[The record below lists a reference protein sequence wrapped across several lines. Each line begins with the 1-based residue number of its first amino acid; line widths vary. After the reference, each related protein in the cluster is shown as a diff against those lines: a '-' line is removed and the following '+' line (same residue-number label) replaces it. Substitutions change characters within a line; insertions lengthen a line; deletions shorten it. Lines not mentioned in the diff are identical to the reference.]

1 MPQSL
6 ILDEILP
13 LVAIQS
19 SHHCLP
25 DHGHSLMLAQSVLL
39 DSLVKVHLNLL
50 DRLLIV
56 DAGLEGSAHLL
67 LGSNTLHPREMSH
80 NLLLVGRDEDVLDVL
95 RSPLVGWEELVQV
108 IVHSRL
114 LEEAEHGGG
123 SLFSLDRLEDLQHE
137 VQSDPLLDLMLVD
150 DDLEGVR
157 GNHPGAQP
165 ESSHLS
171 KTLVMFIGES
181 LEIHQN
187 LFHLFDQH
195 LLEVLVPTHEL
206 DEDLLVTGL
215 GAVDVE
221 GILEDAGPGRGRLI
235 PSLILVGA
243 ARSEEAP
250 SYENLEK
257 NFTVA
262 TIVELVTRCVKE
274 LEHSIEVHT
283 DLDFCYIRTLLASFG
298 ETLNDRV
305 AETCWIV
312 DLLLIPFSRLGSVT
326 SQTG

>member
-1 MPQSL
+1 
-6 ILDEILP
+6 
-13 LVAIQS
+13 
-19 SHHCLP
+19 
-25 DHGHSLMLAQSVLL
+25 MLAQSVLL
-39 DSLVKVHLNLL
+39 DSLVKIHLNLL
-50 DRLLIV
+50 DRLLVV

-67 LGSNTLHPREMSH
+67 LGPDTLHPREVSH
-80 NLLLVGRDEDVLDVL
+80 NLLLVSRDEDVLDVL
-95 RSPLVGWEELVQV
+95 RSPLVGWEQLVQV
-108 IVHSRL
+108 VVHPRL
-114 LEEAEHGGG
+114 LEEAEHGSG

-171 KTLVMFIGES
+171 KTLAMFLRRKTLREQLISTSNVSSTYIGES

-206 DEDLLVTGL
+206 DEDLLVPGL
-215 GAVDVE
+215 GAVDVK
-221 GILEDAGPGRGRLI
+221 GILEDAGPGRGWFVS
-235 PSLILVGA
+235 SLILVGA

-250 SYENLEK
+250 GYENLEE

-283 DLDFCYIRTLLASFG
+283 DLR
-298 ETLNDRV
+298 EKMK
-305 AETCWIV
+305 
-312 DLLLIPFSRLGSVT
+312 
-326 SQTG
+326 

>member
-25 DHGHSLMLAQSVLL
+25 DHGHSLMLAQPVLL
-39 DSLVKVHLNLL
+39 DSLVQVHLNLL

-80 NLLLVGRDEDVLDVL
+80 NLLLVGRDENVLDVL
-95 RSPLVGWEELVQV
+95 RSPLVGREELVQV

-114 LEEAEHGGG
+114 LEEAEHGCG

-150 DDLEGVR
+150 DDL
-157 GNHPGAQP
+157 
-165 ESSHLS
+165 
-171 KTLVMFIGES
+171 
-181 LEIHQN
+181 
-187 LFHLFDQH
+187 
-195 LLEVLVPTHEL
+195 LVP
-206 DEDLLVTGL
+206 GL

-221 GILEDAGPGRGRLI
+221 GILEDAGPGRGRFVS
-235 PSLILVGA
+235 SLILVGA

-250 SYENLEK
+250 GYENLEE